1 MPRLAPVR
9 SRVRRGVLADEVG
22 INGSLVLRHARLV
35 PGIDVLNWLRVNTA
49 VADAGQATM
58 AYSEGI
64 AAFWTRADATP
75 GGGIRCGRAGGTDGR
90 ARIRTARG

>member
-49 VADAGQATM
+49 MADAGPATM
-58 AYSEGI
+58 AYSKGI
-64 AAFWTRADATP
+64 AAFWTTADATP
-75 GGGIRCGRAGGTDGR
+75 RGGIRCGRAGGTDGG
-90 ARIRTARG
+90 ARIEPEGG